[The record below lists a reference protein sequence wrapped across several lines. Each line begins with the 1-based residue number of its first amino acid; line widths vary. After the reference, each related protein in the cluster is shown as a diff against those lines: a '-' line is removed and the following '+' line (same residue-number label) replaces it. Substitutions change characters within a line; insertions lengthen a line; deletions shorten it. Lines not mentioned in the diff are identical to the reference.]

1 MISIEGGIKMF
12 QTEMR
17 NPDTIHID
25 KASSLEITQLMNAE
39 NRKVNDAIDAAAESI
54 AKAIDM
60 AADAIANGGRLVYI
74 GAGTSGRLG
83 IMDAAEC
90 PPTFGVDYNTVVGVI
105 AGGYDTLV
113 KASEGAEDNAEAA
126 VKDLKAINLTGKD
139 VVVGISASGNADYV
153 ISALEYIKSLG
164 GGAVSLCCN
173 PEGKINDVAH
183 IAIVTETGPEAITGS
198 TRLKAGTA
206 HKLVLNML
214 STGAMIKT
222 GKVYENYMINVRP
235 VNKKL
240 RDRCIRIVRDITG
253 ATYEASELALDKADG
268 SIKNAIE
275 LLK

>member
-1 MISIEGGIKMF
+1 MF

-17 NPDTIHID
+17 NPNTINID
-25 KASSLEITQLMNAE
+25 KASSLEIAQLMSKE
-39 NRKVNDAIDAAAESI
+39 NRRVNDAIDEAAESI

-60 AADAIANGGRLVYI
+60 AAEAIANGGRLVYI

-83 IMDAAEC
+83 VLDAAEC
-90 PPTFGVDYNTVVGVI
+90 PPTFGVDANTVVGII
-105 AGGYDTLV
+105 AGGYDCLV
-113 KASEGAEDNAEAA
+113 SASEGAEDNWDAA
-126 VKDLKAINLTGKD
+126 IADLKAINLTGKD

-153 ISALEYIKSLG
+153 ISALECIKSLG

-183 IAIVTETGPEAITGS
+183 VAIVTQTGPEVITGS

-240 RDRCIRIVRDITG
+240 RDRCIRIVRDISG
-253 ATYEASELALDKADG
+253 ADYETSEKALDEACG
-268 SIKNAIE
+268 NIKNAVEAIRR
-275 LLK
+275 

>member
-1 MISIEGGIKMF
+1 MF

-17 NPDTIHID
+17 NPDTINID
-25 KASSLEITQLMNAE
+25 KASSLEIAELMNKE
-39 NRKVNDAIDAAAESI
+39 NRRVNDAIDEAKESI

-83 IMDAAEC
+83 VLDAAEC
-90 PPTFGVDYNTVVGVI
+90 PPTFGVDANTVVGVI
-105 AGGYDTLV
+105 AGGYGCLV
-113 KASEGAEDNAEAA
+113 SASEGAEDNWDAA
-126 VKDLKAINLTGKD
+126 ITDLKAINLTGKD

-173 PEGKINDVAH
+173 PEGKINEVAH
-183 IAIVTETGPEAITGS
+183 VAIVTQTGPEVITGS

-240 RDRCIRIVRDITG
+240 RDRCIRIVRDISG
-253 ATYEASELALDKADG
+253 ADYETSEKALDEANG
-268 SIKNAIE
+268 SIKVAVEAIRNNG
-275 LLK
+275 